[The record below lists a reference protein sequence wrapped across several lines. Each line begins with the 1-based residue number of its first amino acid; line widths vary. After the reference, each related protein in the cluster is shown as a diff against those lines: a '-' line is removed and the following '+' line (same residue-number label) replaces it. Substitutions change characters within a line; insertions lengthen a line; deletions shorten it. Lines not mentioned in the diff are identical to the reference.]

1 MAGAPALERLIAS
14 KSAWHLS
21 RPKAPAGILQVK

>member
-21 RPKAPAGILQVK
+21 RPPAPAAIFQAK